1 MIKIPDLLTHII
13 RCARL
18 LSPRAR
24 ISYTLAIFFQSFISL
39 LDLIGLALIMKVIL
53 SYQTSNTTNPI
64 SGFNIFPIMDQI
76 IYQFDLNYLLLIVV
90 CVFILKGI
98 LALLLHSVVVHI
110 MERETMR
117 LVKRLL
123 ELIFAN
129 RTSRFRK
136 LTTQDISFSIQ
147 NATEIVFKETLVPMS
162 IIISDGVLIF
172 LISLNLFFSA
182 KILFFPMISYFFL
195 IFLALRSFEKRSL
208 GQAYKSQWTSEVQ
221 SRSYIDETA
230 SSLREL
236 YASSKLN
243 WMLEKIQ
250 ESRKIGIRAGAIASI
265 AQLRPKYFY
274 EMAFFGGIGIMAYVS
289 IYLKKDELIISL
301 LALFVISASRM
312 IPSLLRLQ
320 FYLGLIQKSNE
331 QSARVFEIL
340 DTEFEKGTPLH
351 SKSSCVDSPE
361 VFDRFQPEITVRQLT
376 FSYEINDEV
385 KTITDLNF
393 EIKPGEVIA
402 LVGPSGSGKSTIVD
416 LILGYQSPGSGSVQI
431 SGLNPRIAFEKWP
444 GNVAY
449 VPQRVTIYQG
459 SLFSNIAVG
468 DSNSLD
474 EASREKVVELL
485 KIVGLTEFLFDLSNG
500 IDTQL
505 SEMGSNLSGG
515 QIQRIGI
522 ARALHSNPKIIV
534 LDESTSALDSYSESE
549 IMDLLLSFRGEKT
562 MIFVAHRL
570 STIKTADRI
579 FYVNNGVI
587 EAKGTFTELRDLVPD
602 FNRQVEILNINR

>member
-1 MIKIPDLLTHII
+1 
-13 RCARL
+13 
-18 LSPRAR
+18 
-24 ISYTLAIFFQSFISL
+24 
-39 LDLIGLALIMKVIL
+39 
-53 SYQTSNTTNPI
+53 
-64 SGFNIFPIMDQI
+64 
-76 IYQFDLNYLLLIVV
+76 
-90 CVFILKGI
+90 
-98 LALLLHSVVVHI
+98 
-110 MERETMR
+110 
-117 LVKRLL
+117 
-123 ELIFAN
+123 
-129 RTSRFRK
+129 
-136 LTTQDISFSIQ
+136 
-147 NATEIVFKETLVPMS
+147 
-162 IIISDGVLIF
+162 
-172 LISLNLFFSA
+172 
-182 KILFFPMISYFFL
+182 
-195 IFLALRSFEKRSL
+195 
-208 GQAYKSQWTSEVQ
+208 
-221 SRSYIDETA
+221 
-230 SSLREL
+230 
-236 YASSKLN
+236 
-243 WMLEKIQ
+243 
-250 ESRKIGIRAGAIASI
+250 
-265 AQLRPKYFY
+265 
-274 EMAFFGGIGIMAYVS
+274 
-289 IYLKKDELIISL
+289 
-301 LALFVISASRM
+301 
-312 IPSLLRLQ
+312 
-320 FYLGLIQKSNE
+320 
-331 QSARVFEIL
+331 
-340 DTEFEKGTPLH
+340 
-351 SKSSCVDSPE
+351 